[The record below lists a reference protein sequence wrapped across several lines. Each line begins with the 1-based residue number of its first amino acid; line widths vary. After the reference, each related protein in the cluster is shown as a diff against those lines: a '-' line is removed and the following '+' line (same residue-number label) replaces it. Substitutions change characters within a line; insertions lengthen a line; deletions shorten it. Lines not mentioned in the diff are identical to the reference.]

1 MAAANKTVQVFKTVR
16 ELQRWRA
23 GLVNATNSVAK
34 DVVVKDVSVGFVP
47 TMGALHFGHETLLRR
62 AKSEN
67 DIVVLS
73 IYVNPTQFNDKK
85 DFEKYPVTWEQDLAV
100 AQRAGVDAI
109 FFPEYTE
116 MYPDQYKYKITE
128 NDFSRQICGA
138 HRPGH
143 FDGVLSVVMKLFQIV
158 NPYRAYFGEKDYQQL
173 RLIQGMVQAFFLP
186 IQIIPVET
194 VREADGLAMSSR
206 NTRLTAEQRQLA
218 PKIYQVIKSAKDI
231 AAAKSELEKS
241 GFKVDYLEDHGDRRF
256 VAAFLG
262 DVRLIDNVKI

>member
-128 NDFSRQICGA
+128 NDFSRQLCGA
-138 HRPGH
+138 HRQGH

-173 RLIQGMVQAFFLP
+173 RLIQGMVQAFFY
-186 IQIIPVET
+186 
-194 VREADGLAMSSR
+194 RF
-206 NTRLTAEQRQLA
+206 RL
-218 PKIYQVIKSAKDI
+218 
-231 AAAKSELEKS
+231 
-241 GFKVDYLEDHGDRRF
+241 YL
-256 VAAFLG
+256 
-262 DVRLIDNVKI
+262 